1 MNSEMTNAV
10 RAADNRAQYD
20 ERAKR
25 LLSHKHVL
33 AHILVKT
40 IDEFRGMNP
49 KDVVQY
55 IEGEPKVGIVPL
67 EPGLTNKEGSSEN
80 GERVVGLNT
89 ENFEVNEGLVRFDII
104 FYVRM
109 QDGLSQIIV
118 NVEAQQ
124 KNPKK
129 YKILNRAIF
138 YACRMVSSQKERDFT
153 KTNYDDIKRVVS
165 IWVCMN
171 MEENSMNHYH
181 LTNDVLLGK
190 QKWDGK
196 DDMIN
201 IVMLGLSNEIPEHN
215 EKYELHR
222 LLCALLSQELTPDE
236 KLKII
241 GNEYDIP
248 MEDGFREELGSMC
261 NLSQGIVEKAE
272 RDTEKRII
280 VNMCKHDFSIEQIAI
295 ATQKTVDEVQA
306 IIDSNKAVLV

>member
-1 MNSEMTNAV
+1 
-10 RAADNRAQYD
+10 
-20 ERAKR
+20 
-25 LLSHKHVL
+25 
-33 AHILVKT
+33 VKT
-40 IDEFRGMNP
+40 VDEFRGMNP

-55 IEGEPKVGIVPL
+55 IEGKPKVGIVPL
-67 EPGLTNKEGSSEN
+67 EPGLTNTGSQSEN

-89 ENFEVNEGLVRFDII
+89 ENPEINEGLVRFDII

-109 QDGLSQIIV
+109 KDGLSQIIV

-124 KNPKK
+124 KNPTD

-138 YACRMVSSQKERDFT
+138 YVCRMVSSQKERDFT

-171 MEENSMNHYH
+171 MEENSMTHYH
-181 LTNDVLLGK
+181 LAKETLIGNH
-190 QKWDGK
+190 KWDGK

-201 IVMLGLSNEIPEHN
+201 IVLLGLSEEIPAHD

-222 LLCALLSQELTPDE
+222 LLGTLLSKKFMPEE

-241 GNEYDIP
+241 ENEYDIP
-248 MEDGFREELGSMC
+248 MEDDFRRELGIMC
-261 NLSQGIVEKAE
+261 NLSQGIVD
-272 RDTEKRII
+272 DTEERLII
-280 VNMCKHDFSIEQIAI
+280 SMYDNDINVEKIAVIVGKSI
-295 ATQKTVDEVQA
+295 DEVQE

>member
-1 MNSEMTNAV
+1 MDSEMRNAV
-10 RAADNRAQYD
+10 KAAENRAQYD

-25 LLSHKHVL
+25 LLSHKHIL

-40 IDEFRGMNP
+40 VDEFRGMNP
-49 KDVVQY
+49 KDVVQC

-67 EPGLTNKEGSSEN
+67 EPGLTNEASMSKN
-80 GERVVGLNT
+80 GERVVGFNT
-89 ENFEVNEGLVRFDII
+89 ENSEVNEGLIRFDII

-109 QDGLSQIIV
+109 KDGLSQIIV

-124 KNPKK
+124 KNPKE

-171 MEENSMNHYH
+171 MEENSMTHYR
-181 LTNDVLLGK
+181 LAKEALIGN

-196 DDMIN
+196 DDMIS
-201 IVMLGLSNEIPEHN
+201 IVLLGLSEKIPAHD

-222 LLCALLSQELTPDE
+222 LLGTLLSKKLTPDE

-241 GNEYDIP
+241 ENEYDIP
-248 MEDGFREELGSMC
+248 MEDDFRRELGSMC
-261 NLSQGIVEKAE
+261 NLSQGIVE
-272 RDTEKRII
+272 DTKSTII
-280 VNMCKHDFSIEQIAI
+280 VNMHKKDYSIEQIAEI
-295 ATQKTVDEVQA
+295 VELDEKTVER
-306 IIDSNKAVLV
+306 IIEENSPAYV

>member
-1 MNSEMTNAV
+1 
-10 RAADNRAQYD
+10 
-20 ERAKR
+20 
-25 LLSHKHVL
+25 
-33 AHILVKT
+33 
-40 IDEFRGMNP
+40 
-49 KDVVQY
+49 
-55 IEGEPKVGIVPL
+55 
-67 EPGLTNKEGSSEN
+67 
-80 GERVVGLNT
+80 
-89 ENFEVNEGLVRFDII
+89 
-104 FYVRM
+104 M

-241 GNEYDIP
+241 ENEYDIP
-248 MEDGFREELGSMC
+248 MEDGLGKGFKPTGAEAESEEVCVTLVKELWRRQKEILKSG
-261 NLSQGIVEKAE
+261 LS
-272 RDTEKRII
+272 
-280 VNMCKHDFSIEQIAI
+280 
-295 ATQKTVDEVQA
+295 
-306 IIDSNKAVLV
+306 